1 MYCVYKVLE
10 NDTIGSLSERFC
22 MDIDTI
28 CSINRLSDETLNVG
42 DLLILPKNSD
52 MYFDY
57 YVSSGDSLYDIA
69 NMYNVDANVLYAI
82 NGLDN
87 GDFLYENQR
96 ILIPKSGVNTY
107 LTVSGDTIGSVSNK
121 MMISENDIINHNR
134 DLYLLPEQLIVYKK
148 G

>member
-57 YVSSGDSLYDIA
+57 CVSSGDSLYDIA